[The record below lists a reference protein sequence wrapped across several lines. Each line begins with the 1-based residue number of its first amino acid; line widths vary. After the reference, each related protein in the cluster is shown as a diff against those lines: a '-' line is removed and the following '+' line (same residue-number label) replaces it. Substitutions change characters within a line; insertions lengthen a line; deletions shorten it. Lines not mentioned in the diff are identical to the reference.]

1 MWGDELFVRHTT
13 ELEGE
18 EIQREL
24 KAVFDAVGASN
35 GRVPVSVVVSSPV
48 FDEFFRSIAVYGEG
62 ERGEQE
68 LDTRMLRY
76 DLLGKNNVK
85 QAIQHAEL

>member
-48 FDEFFRSIAVYGEG
+48 FDEFFPEYSGVWGRRTWRAGAGY
-62 ERGEQE
+62 
-68 LDTRMLRY
+68 T
-76 DLLGKNNVK
+76 
-85 QAIQHAEL
+85 HAAL